1 MYISKCWPQ
10 QWHQC
15 AHSGC
20 RLVLGTMKER
30 GSLEGGRDVGLGL
43 WSCPSGAA
51 GLVCAETLRQEGF
64 SDRIV
69 LCTLDR
75 HLPYDRAKLSKVG
88 MGALLGSLFLQVPV
102 TSLSQIGGLANC
114 FLQSLRPVCGA
125 PKEIWVC

>member
-1 MYISKCWPQ
+1 
-10 QWHQC
+10 
-15 AHSGC
+15 
-20 RLVLGTMKER
+20 MKER
-30 GSLEGGRDVGLGL
+30 GSLEGGRDFGLGL

-88 MGALLGSLFLQVPV
+88 MGAVHGSLFLQVPI
-102 TSLSQIGGLANC
+102 TSTRSLAC
-114 FLQSLRPVCGA
+114 HELKV
-125 PKEIWVC
+125 

>member
-1 MYISKCWPQ
+1 MN
-10 QWHQC
+10 
-15 AHSGC
+15 
-20 RLVLGTMKER
+20 ER
-30 GSLEGGRDVGLGL
+30 RSLEGGRDLGLGL

-88 MGALLGSLFLQVPV
+88 TGWGSTWVLIPPGYWRIHMELWLSRIGDLADFFFFLSSLPGLLMVFLRDLVLWSFV
-102 TSLSQIGGLANC
+102 L
-114 FLQSLRPVCGA
+114 
-125 PKEIWVC
+125 